1 MLIIIGLV
9 VTLGCVLGGYMAMGG
24 HIEVLAQ
31 PWEFVII
38 GGAALGTFLVANPI
52 AVVKDSAKGALEA
65 LKDSV
70 PKPEDYLD
78 ILGLLYSLLREMKEK
93 PKNEVEAHI
102 DMPEESSIFQEYPG
116 VMEDEEFVSFI
127 CDYCRLI
134 IVGNAR
140 PHEVEALMEE
150 EIETIRHDKMKA
162 YHALTAVSDGLPALG
177 IVAAVLGVVK
187 AMGAIASSPEVLGG
201 LIGAALVGTFLG
213 IFLSYAV
220 VGPIASKV
228 KVVREKNMRKY
239 VVAKQTL
246 IAYMNGSLPQIA
258 LEFGRKAISGHD
270 RPTIDEVE
278 EQAMTAGAA

>member
-9 VTLGCVLGGYMAMGG
+9 VTLGCVLGGFMAMGG

-38 GGAALGTFLVANPI
+38 GGAALGTFLVANPM
-52 AVVKDSAKGALEA
+52 AVVKDSAKGTLEA
-65 LKDSV
+65 LKNAV
-70 PKPEDYLD
+70 PKQEDYLE

-102 DMPEESSIFQEYPG
+102 DMPEESAIFQEYPG
-116 VMEDEEFVSFI
+116 VMKNEEFVSFI
-127 CDYCRLI
+127 CDYIRLI

-150 EIETIRHDKMKA
+150 EIETIRHDKLKA

-187 AMGAIASSPEVLGG
+187 AMGAIDSSPEVLGG

-220 VGPIASKV
+220 VGPIATKI
-228 KVVREKNMRKY
+228 KIVREKNMRKY
-239 VVAKQTL
+239 IVAKQTL